1 MAQEPLDLYVRRNKM
16 ITEDKI
22 IELILNM
29 KVENGFYK
37 SRRQKAEEV
46 AKSILDK
53 IKEGEK

>member
-1 MAQEPLDLYVRRNKM
+1 M
-16 ITEDKI
+16 ITEDEI

-46 AKSILDK
+46 AKAILDK
-53 IKEGEK
+53 IKKGEK